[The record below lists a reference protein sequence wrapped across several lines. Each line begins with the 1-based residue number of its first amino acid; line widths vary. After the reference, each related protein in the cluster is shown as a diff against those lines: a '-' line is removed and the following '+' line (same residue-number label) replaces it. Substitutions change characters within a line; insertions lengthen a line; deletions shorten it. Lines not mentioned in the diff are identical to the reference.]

1 MNKIYILSLLLLPLL
16 SISAQSFKI
25 EYEAQFKSEKTF
37 EGAGSE
43 EFKKQIKD
51 IASQPQKHILT
62 YSEGNSVYQS
72 YPPQMI
78 YDNHGNNK
86 LDVTGMYRNSYKI
99 NPIKLFK
106 FKEEAGAYSLKNV
119 QNVESYQYMIPIF
132 NKIQKLEG
140 SDIILDYQCK
150 IIEVELINKKKAK
163 VWYTE
168 QIPAKTGPLNYF
180 DFPGVV
186 LKVETE
192 FMSVQ
197 AKNIEKNLANI
208 DLEKMDKNLK
218 VYEAEKL

>member
-43 EFKKQIKD
+43 QFRKEIKELE
-51 IASQPQKHILT
+51 SQPQKHILT
-62 YSEGNSVYQS
+62 YSNGNSVYQS
-72 YPPQMI
+72 YPAPMI

-86 LDVTGMYRNSYKI
+86 LDVTGIYRNSYKI
-99 NPIKLFK
+99 HPIKLFR
-106 FKEEAGAYSLKNV
+106 FKEEAGAYSLKNI
-119 QNVESYQYMIPIF
+119 QNEESYQYVIPAFKEI
-132 NKIQKLEG
+132 KKLE
-140 SDIILDYQCK
+140 DQDMILDYQCK

-197 AKNIEKNLANI
+197 AKNIEKNLASI
-208 DLEKMDKNLK
+208 DLEKMDKKLK
-218 VYEAEKL
+218 VSEAEK

>member
-1 MNKIYILSLLLLPLL
+1 MIKIYITSLLFLPLL
-16 SISAQSFKI
+16 SVSAQSFKI
-25 EYEAQFKSEKTF
+25 EYEAQFKTENTF

-43 EFKKQIKD
+43 GFKKKIKELE
-51 IASQPQKHILT
+51 SQPQKHILT

-72 YPPQMI
+72 FPPPII
-78 YDNHGNNK
+78 YDNNGNDK
-86 LDVTGMYRNSYKI
+86 LDVTGMYKNSYKI
-99 NPIKLFK
+99 RPIKLFR
-106 FKEEAGAYSLKNV
+106 FKEDAGAYSLKNIKNEETYHYAV
-119 QNVESYQYMIPIF
+119 PIF
-132 NKIQKLEG
+132 NKIQ
-140 SDIILDYQCK
+140 IIDGGDVVLDYQCK
-150 IIEVELINKKKAK
+150 IIEVELANKKKAK

-180 DFPGVV
+180 NFPGVV

-208 DLEKMDKNLK
+208 DLEKMDKSLK